1 MGEILSRLLVF
12 QIVIDLISVTVG
24 AGLCFGALKWR
35 RGLLTTT
42 AIAWGFFLG
51 LVAAMFIGG
60 EVAGDGGAILCI
72 LLGTISLPI
81 LTYTSPAVNRFV
93 LGFLVSNKLFFMITT
108 PLAKDGAI
116 GIGEAIMIP
125 LVAGTIVGIALMA
138 WTKMRV
144 SAFVLG
150 CTFIGASQIAPV
162 VSEWANRIQF
172 GITGNPAYLFDPID
186 LIFALFKIELT
197 DWWTLGAMVLFMS
210 LGAYKQIKNMKEKGI
225 PLDTPLIG
233 FESPTGPNGR
243 VHTKSGHIDTMD

>member
-1 MGEILSRLLVF
+1 MGEILSRLLAF
-12 QIVIDLISVTVG
+12 QIVIDLISVTIG

-51 LVAAMFIGG
+51 LIAALFVGEAAG
-60 EVAGDGGAILCI
+60 EVGAILCI
-72 LLGTISLPI
+72 LIGTIGLPI
-81 LTYTSPAVNRFV
+81 LTYTSPVVNRFV
-93 LGFLVSNKLFFMITT
+93 LGFLVSNKLFFMVTT

-116 GIGEAIMIP
+116 GIEEAIIIP
-125 LVAGTIVGIALMA
+125 LVAGTVVGIVLMA

-150 CTFIGASQIAPV
+150 CTFIGASQIAPI
-162 VSEWANRIQF
+162 VSEWANRILY
-172 GITGNPAYLFDPID
+172 GITGDIGYLFDPID
-186 LIFALFKIELT
+186 IIFALFKIELT

-210 LGAYKQIKNMKEKGI
+210 LGAYQQIKNMKEKGI

-243 VHTKSGHIDTMD
+243 VYTRNGHIDTMN